1 MNPRSIKR
9 LEDAGAACARIQ
21 RFLKEVS
28 LDTFLNSELL
38 RSAVERQLEI
48 IGEALGI
55 AAKEDDSL
63 LETIPDLP
71 RIVGLRNRLIH
82 GYDSVD
88 PELVWD
94 MVKTKIPPLKHQLA
108 LACDE
113 SGR

>member
-1 MNPRSIKR
+1 MNPRSLKR
-9 LEDAGAACARIQ
+9 LDDAADACTRIQ
-21 RFLKEVS
+21 SFLKGIS
-28 LDTFLNSELL
+28 LETFVNSELL
-38 RSAVERQLEI
+38 RSAIERQLEI

-63 LETIPDLP
+63 LKIIPDLP

-94 MVKTKIPPLKHQLA
+94 VVKTKIPPLKSQIA
-108 LACDE
+108 VA
-113 SGR
+113 RAQANR

>member
-1 MNPRSIKR
+1 MNPRSLKR
-9 LEDAGAACARIQ
+9 LEDAGEACTRIQ
-21 RFLKEVS
+21 SFLKGTS
-28 LDTFLNSELL
+28 LETFVNSELL

-63 LETIPDLP
+63 LEVVPDIA

-88 PELVWD
+88 PELIWD
-94 MVKTKIPPLKHQLA
+94 VVKTKIPPLKRQLA
-108 LACDE
+108 AACAQT
-113 SGR
+113 GQ

>member
-21 RFLKEVS
+21 NFLKDVS
-28 LDTFLNSELL
+28 LDTFLGSELL

-63 LETIPDLP
+63 LDTIPDLP

-94 MVKTKIPPLKHQLA
+94 VVKTKIPPLKHQLA
-108 LACDE
+108 LACGE
-113 SGR
+113 FGR

>member
-1 MNPRSIKR
+1 MNPRSLKR
-9 LEDAGAACARIQ
+9 LEDAGDACTRIQ
-21 RFLKEVS
+21 SFLKGIS
-28 LDTFLNSELL
+28 FGTFVNSELL

-63 LETIPDLP
+63 LKVVPDIP

-94 MVKTKIPPLKHQLA
+94 VVKTKIPPLKRQIA
-108 LACDE
+108 KARAQSEC
-113 SGR
+113 